1 MKLRNHEIRNDEKD
15 LVKNINSLV
24 RRIQELPEFDI
35 LKEVPLKIK
44 LSLPLVKETET
55 TNSMIDQIE
64 STDDY
69 FDLIEIICKQYGF
82 IPESA
87 KLNKRQK
94 TIDLELSQCF
104 DQRQNHP
111 YCYPELS
118 DCFHRQQYQ

>member
-1 MKLRNHEIRNDEKD
+1 MKLRNHEIRNDEMD

-44 LSLPLVKETET
+44 LSLPLVKETGT

-94 TIDLELSQCF
+94 TIDLELS
-104 DQRQNHP
+104 
-111 YCYPELS
+111 
-118 DCFHRQQYQ
+118 